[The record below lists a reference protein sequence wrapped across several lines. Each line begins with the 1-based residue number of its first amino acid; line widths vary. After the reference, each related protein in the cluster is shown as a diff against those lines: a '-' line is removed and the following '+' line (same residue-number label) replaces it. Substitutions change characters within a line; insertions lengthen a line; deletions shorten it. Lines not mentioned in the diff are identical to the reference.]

1 MYERLVEA
9 QKQEYEMKLQIEK
22 ASSVK
27 SANGTDNA

>member
-22 ASSVK
+22 ASLS
-27 SANGTDNA
+27 TDQSESNA